1 MGTGELSGKP
11 EEMLAVKT
19 VDEAAYHP
27 GERSNTPYH
36 FMLLKPFPNILQLT
50 SLRRRGNARGVSFGT
65 LCDGQFTLSTQLGN
79 QIILHY

>member
-11 EEMLAVKT
+11 EEMLAGKT

-27 GERSNTPYH
+27 GESSNTPYH

-50 SLRRRGNARGVSFGT
+50 SLRRRGNARSVSFGT
-65 LCDGQFTLSTQLGN
+65 ILDGQFTISTQLRN
-79 QIILHY
+79 QIILHF